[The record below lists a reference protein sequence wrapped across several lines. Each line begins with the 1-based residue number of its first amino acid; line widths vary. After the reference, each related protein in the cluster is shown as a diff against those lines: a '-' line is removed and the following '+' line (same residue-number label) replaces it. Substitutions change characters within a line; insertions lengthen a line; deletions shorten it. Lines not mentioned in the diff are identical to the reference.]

1 MLIAF
6 ARSRNQPLMDV
17 LERWHPRDLDT
28 WLEMDLAEAEEVR
41 FAQHRQE
48 HREAQGR

>member
-1 MLIAF
+1 MF

-17 LERWHPRDLDT
+17 MEKWHPRDLDT
-28 WLEMDLAEAEEVR
+28 WLELDAMEAEEGR
-41 FAQHRQE
+41 FAELRQE